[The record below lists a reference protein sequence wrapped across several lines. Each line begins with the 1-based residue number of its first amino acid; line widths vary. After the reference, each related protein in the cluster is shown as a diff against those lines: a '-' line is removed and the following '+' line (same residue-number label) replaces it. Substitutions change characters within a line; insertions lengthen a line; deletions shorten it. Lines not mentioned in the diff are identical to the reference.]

1 MTDRRPL
8 SRVARGLGVTA
19 MALAAI
25 AAATARPQ
33 AQPRPPIAIVGAR
46 IVDGSG
52 NEPFTGT
59 IVISGGRITAVGRQV
74 EAPAGAQTIDGTGK
88 AVLPGF
94 IDTAVRSADRSTDAG
109 RRWLGRV
116 LASGVTTGVVNGD
129 LAGASSSTEPIQ
141 PRLVAAPAPDASAGV
156 AVESG
161 ARALRSGTMAVALGD
176 GANRR
181 GGTLAPIRK

>member
-8 SRVARGLGVTA
+8 TRVARGLGVAITA
-19 MALAAI
+19 VTAGVLW
-25 AAATARPQ
+25 TARPA

-59 IVISGGRITAVGRQV
+59 IVVSGGRISAVGRQV
-74 EAPAGAQTIDGTGK
+74 EPPADAERIDGTGK

-94 IDTAVRSADRSTDAG
+94 IDTGLATAVDRSTDAG

-116 LASGVTTGVVNGD
+116 LASGVTT
-129 LAGASSSTEPIQ
+129 
-141 PRLVAAPAPDASAGV
+141 AAA
-156 AVESG
+156 E
-161 ARALRSGTMAVALGD
+161 GD
-176 GANRR
+176 GSVPS
-181 GGTLAPIRK
+181 GGPV